1 MRASNGFGGI
11 VCGAWLGRCQATLL
25 DLRSLTLGNR
35 ITALGNE
42 LALLLGYCPGPAQ

>member
-1 MRASNGFGGI
+1 LAKGQF
-11 VCGAWLGRCQATLL
+11 GRCLAALL

-42 LALLLGYCPGPAQ
+42 RLRIRKM